1 MSLFVDACKEHVKN
15 KKKTV
20 ENETAKKTQNTFNLQ
35 DAIKK
40 ERVAFEKDRGDEM
53 KKKEN

>member
-20 ENETAKKTQNTFNLQ
+20 ESETANKTKNTFNLQ

-40 ERVAFEKDRGDEM
+40 ERVAYEKDRGDEM